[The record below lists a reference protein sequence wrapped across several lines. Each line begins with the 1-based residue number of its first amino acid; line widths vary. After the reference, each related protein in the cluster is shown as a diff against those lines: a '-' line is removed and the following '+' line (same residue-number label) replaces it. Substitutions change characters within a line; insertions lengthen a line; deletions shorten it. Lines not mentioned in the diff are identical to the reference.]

1 MTDETLRPRRMLTV
15 LAWKVAAELNCIDGD
30 DERELLHEHF
40 ETVLNDELYSGSLN
54 RVAAQA
60 AVKRALSSGEV
71 LGDGLLMAALGMV
84 DRDGRLAS

>member
-1 MTDETLRPRRMLTV
+1 MLTV

-40 ETVLNDELYSGSLN
+40 ERVLNDELYSGSLN

-60 AVKRALSSGEV
+60 AVRKALAEGKV
-71 LGDGLLMAALGMV
+71 LGDGLILAALGLV
-84 DRDGRLAS
+84 DREGRLAS